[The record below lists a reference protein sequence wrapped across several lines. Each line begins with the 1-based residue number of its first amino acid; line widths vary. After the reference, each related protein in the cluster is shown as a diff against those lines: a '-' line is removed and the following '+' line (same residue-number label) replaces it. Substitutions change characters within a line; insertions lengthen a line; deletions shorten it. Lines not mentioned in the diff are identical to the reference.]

1 MPYFMKK
8 AREPI
13 SSYTH
18 FLGAILF
25 GSGAILLFLKAL
37 AGGDARR
44 GILPV
49 NGKEFKNGGFATNTA
64 KAPSAKGG

>member
-1 MPYFMKK
+1 MEMSAGFGFLRKSRQANACLAKGYVYLPKK
-8 AREPI
+8 AATQTGL
-13 SSYTH
+13 Y
-18 FLGAILF
+18 
-25 GSGAILLFLKAL
+25 L
-37 AGGDARR
+37 AARR

>member
-1 MPYFMKK
+1 MEMAVGFVIFEEKPTGQCLFGERIRLSAKK
-8 AREPI
+8 AATQTGL
-13 SSYTH
+13 Y
-18 FLGAILF
+18 
-25 GSGAILLFLKAL
+25 L
-37 AGGDARR
+37 AARR